1 MDNLG
6 AGVDQGPVQADGM
19 DRIADMLDGTD
30 AAVGYA
36 DGVNALALAET
47 AAKSIIT
54 GKPVRP

>member
-1 MDNLG
+1 
-6 AGVDQGPVQADGM
+6 M
-19 DRIADMLDGTD
+19 DRIADMLDSTD
-30 AAVGYA
+30 AAAGYA

>member
-1 MDNLG
+1 
-6 AGVDQGPVQADGM
+6 M

-36 DGVNALALAET
+36 DGVKTLALAET